1 MGRSGGGGGGFSG
14 GGRGMGGHSG
24 GGRSGG
30 GGFGGS
36 SGRSGKGGFGGRRGR
51 RGLGGSSGRSGMGG
65 SSGRS
70 GMGGG
75 ARPGGGAGPMGGP
88 MGGGRPP
95 RRPRRRWFFF
105 GPRYYDGGPRR
116 GGGCLGSSLIGIIV
130 VLLVLSA
137 LFNGIGRGLNG
148 GRVSGATSTANVTT
162 STIEREK
169 LDLDLNLTAGYYTD
183 EAGWINNSSQLES
196 GLKSFYN
203 DTGIAPYVYIIDN
216 IDGNYNPST
225 EELEAFAEEQYEA
238 LFTDEGHI
246 LLVFWDYGGYYEYTL
261 WLGAQTGTIMDSE
274 ACDILFDYL
283 DYYYYE
289 ADTDEHF
296 FSYAFADAGERIM
309 TVTTPAWV
317 KAVRAVAVVVIVL
330 AGVGV
335 VVLLYRWWEK
345 SKEKKAEEEKRA
357 QEILNTPL
365 HKFGDTEAEDLAKKY
380 ENTENNKTQGGV

>member
-1 MGRSGGGGGGFSG
+1 MGRSGGGGGGGFSG

-36 SGRSGKGGFGGRRGR
+36 SGRSGSGGFGGSSRS
-51 RGLGGSSGRSGMGG
+51 GLGGSGRSGGYGTGGRSGMGG
-65 SSGRS
+65 AAPR
-70 GMGGG
+70 GG
-75 ARPGGGAGPMGGP
+75 PGGTMGGP
-88 MGGGRPP
+88 ARGPRPP

-105 GPRYYDGGPRR
+105 GPRYYGDGTRR
-116 GGGCLGSSLIGIIV
+116 GGGCLGSSLLWIIAI
-130 VLLVLSA
+130 LLIISV
-137 LFNGIGRGLNG
+137 LFNSFGRSYGN
-148 GRVSGATSTANVTT
+148 VSTGATSTANVTT

-196 GLKSFYN
+196 GLISFYN
-203 DTGIAPYVYIIDN
+203 DTGIAPYVYIINN
-216 IDGNYNPST
+216 IDGNYNPTT

-238 LFTDEGHI
+238 LFTDQGHI

-296 FSYAFADAGERIM
+296 FSYAFEDAGERIM

-317 KAVRAVAVVVIVL
+317 RAVRAVAVVVIVL

-335 VVLLYRWWEK
+335 VVLLYKWWQK

-357 QEILNTPL
+357 QDILNTPL

-380 ENTENNKTQGGV
+380 EDTQNNKPQGGV

>member
-1 MGRSGGGGGGFSG
+1 MGRSGGGGGFSG
-14 GGRGMGGHSG
+14 GGRSAGGHSG

-36 SGRSGKGGFGGRRGR
+36 SGRSGM
-51 RGLGGSSGRSGMGG
+51 GGSAGRSGMGPG
-65 SSGRS
+65 APR
-70 GMGGG
+70 GG
-75 ARPGGGAGPMGGP
+75 ARPGGAGPMGGP
-88 MGGGRPP
+88 MGGPRPP
-95 RRPRRRWFFF
+95 RRPRRRWVFF
-105 GPRYYDGGPRR
+105 GPRYYDDGPRR
-116 GGGCLGSSLIGIIV
+116 GGCGTSLIAIIV
-130 VLLVLSA
+130 VLLILST
-137 LFNGIGRGLNG
+137 LFVGRGGNG
-148 GRVSGATSTANVTT
+148 GHVSRSTSTANVTT

-183 EAGWINNSSQLES
+183 AAGWINNPSQLES

-203 DTGIAPYVYIIDN
+203 DTGISPYVYIIDN
-216 IDGNYNPST
+216 IDGNYNPTT

-296 FSYAFADAGERIM
+296 FSYAFEDAGERIM

-357 QEILNTPL
+357 QDILNTPL

-380 ENTENNKTQGGV
+380 ENTENNHKTQGGV